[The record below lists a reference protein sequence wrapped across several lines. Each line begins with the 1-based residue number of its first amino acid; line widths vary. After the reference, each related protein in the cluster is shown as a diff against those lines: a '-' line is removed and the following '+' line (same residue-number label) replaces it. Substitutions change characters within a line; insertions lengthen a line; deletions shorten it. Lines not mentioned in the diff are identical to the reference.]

1 MQANGAIDG
10 PIESIASQINII
22 TPYNIPAQPVH

>member
-10 PIESIASQINII
+10 PIESIASQINVI
-22 TPYNIPAQPVH
+22 TPYSIPAQLVH